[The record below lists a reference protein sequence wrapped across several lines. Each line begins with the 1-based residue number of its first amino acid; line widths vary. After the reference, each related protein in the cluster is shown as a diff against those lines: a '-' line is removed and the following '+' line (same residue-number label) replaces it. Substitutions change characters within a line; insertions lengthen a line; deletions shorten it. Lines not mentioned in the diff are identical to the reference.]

1 MISLNVLVIYG
12 HPNKRGH
19 NGLILKNVLKKL
31 RERHIKHE
39 VLDLYHIKFNPVLDE
54 TELYTQ
60 GKKPSKEVLKYQK
73 MLKNADEVIII
84 YPVWW
89 NGMPGIVKGFFD
101 RVLTPGFA
109 YYFKP
114 LAFSQGY
121 PVGLLKKM
129 TATIIM
135 TTASHRWLYR
145 IFTGAR
151 AHKQVR
157 KDLLGMTG
165 MKIKIYHLDNCVK
178 VNKKT
183 ESRVKKIVRKAFKRI
198 I

>member
-1 MISLNVLVIYG
+1 MKVLVIYG
-12 HPNKRGH
+12 HPNKKGH
-19 NGLILKNVLKKL
+19 NGAILKNVVKKL
-31 RERHIKHE
+31 KERHIEYE

-60 GKKPSKEVLKYQK
+60 GKKPSREVMKFQK
-73 MLKNADEVIII
+73 MLKSADEIIII

-89 NGMPGIVKGFFD
+89 NGMPGMVKGFFD

-114 LAFSQGY
+114 VLFDQGY

-129 TATIIM
+129 RATIFL
-135 TTASHRWLYR
+135 TTASHKLLYR

-157 KDLLGMTG
+157 RDLLGMTG
-165 MKIKIYHLDNCVK
+165 MRIKIFHLDNCVK
-178 VNKKT
+178 LTKKN
-183 ESRVKKIVRKAFKRI
+183 ELRIKDIVRKAFEKI